1 MADLKALSEFI
12 NNINRCDLS
21 EIDVE
26 MSSPTGALNT
36 LAGCDSVKIKI
47 KPPAAQMNEV
57 TLRAN
62 DVLRNDVGLRPM
74 MLRFAQTEL
83 DR

>member
-47 KPPAAQMNEV
+47 KPPTPEQMG
-57 TLRAN
+57 AK
-62 DVLRNDVGLRPM
+62 
-74 MLRFAQTEL
+74 TEA
-83 DR
+83 